1 MAKSQRSSPTPERA
15 IAAWALVPGV
25 PAAVLAFAIGSFVHV
40 DVGAS
45 AAIGVAV
52 AVAGFCGQVLALG
65 WARTVSPTAN
75 LGVALFGFVALLGL
89 VAAVYAGLRATG
101 SWFAAKAYAGGLLAL
116 IPVAAFEAVLTRR
129 GRIAELIVD
138 ADRSA
143 AAAGSKERT

>member
-1 MAKSQRSSPTPERA
+1 MAKSPRSSPTPERA

-89 VAAVYAGLRATG
+89 VAAVYAGSERPGRG
-101 SWFAAKAYAGGLLAL
+101 SRRRPTPAGCS
-116 IPVAAFEAVLTRR
+116 R
-129 GRIAELIVD
+129 
-138 ADRSA
+138 
-143 AAAGSKERT
+143 